1 MSGEIIYLIFH
12 VLSWTFIIV
21 VGYEYYNHYAY
32 PFTRYS
38 CRLNLRVWIPY
49 LSTTLILILSAID
62 IFLNYKIYIIFSFA
76 SLIAVVFLRSYG
88 YFNISDRLAT
98 SAKSLDNYKDE
109 CSKSKDENLEL
120 ESEISRLRAVLEN
133 LSTMVNDSDYS

>member
-12 VLSWTFIIV
+12 VLLWVFIF
-21 VGYEYYNHYAY
+21 GYAY
-32 PFTRYS
+32 YQIYTTRCYYP
-38 CRLNLRVWIPY
+38 LYLRVWIPY
-49 LSTTLILILSAID
+49 LSTILILILSAID

-88 YFNISDRLAT
+88 YFNISNYLAT
-98 SAKSLDNYKDE
+98 IAKSLDNCKDK
-109 CSKSKDENLEL
+109 CSKLKDENLEL
-120 ESEISRLRAVLEN
+120 ESEISRLRAVVET